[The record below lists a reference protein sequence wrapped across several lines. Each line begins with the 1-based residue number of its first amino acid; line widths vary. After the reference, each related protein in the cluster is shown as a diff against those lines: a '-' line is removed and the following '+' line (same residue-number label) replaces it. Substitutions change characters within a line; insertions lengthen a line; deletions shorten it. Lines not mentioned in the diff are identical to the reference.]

1 MESDSSESSD
11 NSITSFC
18 VVLTSF
24 IGRDFAVVVD
34 DLARLAVVFVAF
46 FLVVFFFVEVLVP
59 FALLEESDTEAA
71 DFLFCFVAF
80 VSIQPPLSVVTVVAL
95 DFRFFATGMVFVAG
109 MGRGNFIFA
118 LLDAINFLAV
128 CVH

>member
-11 NSITSFC
+11 SSITSFC
-18 VVLTSF
+18 VVLTNF
-24 IGRDFAVVVD
+24 VGRDFAVVFD
-34 DLARLAVVFVAF
+34 GLARLDVVFVAF
-46 FLVVFFFVEVLVP
+46 FLVVFFFPEVFVP
-59 FALLEESDTEAA
+59 FALFEEFDTEVV

-80 VSIQPPLSVVTVVAL
+80 VSIQPPLSVATVAAL
-95 DFRFFATGMVFVAG
+95 DFRFFATGLAFVAG